1 MSGDQT
7 LSPTGRRLANWLVG
21 GTLAYNVVEGVIAIA
36 SGIAA
41 SSIILVTFGID
52 SYLEVIAAGAVLWR
66 LAAPNDEIGEQ
77 REMRALRIVGASFML
92 LAAAVVLQA
101 VLAIGGARG
110 AESSTVG
117 LILLLVSLVVM
128 PIVSIAK
135 LWAAANWS
143 VPSLAAEARETIAC
157 SYLSLTALVGV
168 IATALIGWWWLDPVF
183 ALLMVPWLVREGL
196 EGLRGD
202 ACFDGA
208 VLCFCRRCW
217 LGMRDCISACC
228 GGTCCAPATA

>member
-1 MSGDQT
+1 MVQAQP
-7 LSPTGRRLANWLVG
+7 LSRNGRRLAYALVG
-21 GTLAYNVVEGVIAIA
+21 GTLVYNVFEGVIAIG
-36 SGIAA
+36 SGVAA

-66 LAAPNDEIGEQ
+66 LAAPDDEIGEQ
-77 REMRALRIVGASFML
+77 REERALRIVGASFML

-101 VLAIGGARG
+101 LLALGGSRG
-110 AESSTVG
+110 AETSPVG
-117 LILLLVSLVVM
+117 LTLLLVSLLLM
-128 PIVSIAK
+128 PVLAIAK
-135 LWAAANWS
+135 LWVAARWTI
-143 VPSLAAEARETIAC
+143 PSLAAEARETIAC

-168 IATALIGWWWLDPVF
+168 GATALVGWWWLDPVF

-208 VLCFCRRCW
+208 TLCFCRECW
-217 LGMRDCISACC
+217 FGTRSCSAD
-228 GGTCCAPATA
+228 CCAVAA